1 VRFPSIATLVEHAAS
16 VLRRF
21 PWTLAAAA
29 VAAAAGIVASTSGAD
44 DRWARLAFVA
54 ALGLPLTLSLSLLG
68 EARHWAPGRRSL
80 ALACGVGA
88 LVVFFLV
95 WPGIDQSY
103 EAIRYFLLSAALHLT
118 VAFLPFLGAADSLAF
133 WQYNRRLFL
142 GFLRAVVFSAVLF
155 VGVAIA
161 LGALDKLF
169 GVHVPGETYFRIWL
183 IVALVVNT
191 WIFLAAVPLDLAAL
205 GRDTEYPRGLK
216 VFAQY
221 VLTPLAFTYLVI
233 LLAYLI
239 KIVAGGEW
247 PSGWIGWLVASVSV
261 TGLLGF
267 LLVHPLRAD
276 PDEGWIRI
284 YARWLFV
291 GLIPAALMLLV
302 AFWKRIVP
310 YGLTEPRVLGLVLG
324 VWLLGIALRFT
335 ARGGASIRIIPVSL
349 AVLLLLTLYGPLS
362 LTGVSVASQ
371 SRRLARLLRTADSA
385 GAAGAAREASAALRF
400 LIDHRAGAAIA
411 ARIGRP
417 LPPIDW
423 NTVPRHGGARDSL
436 GARILALR
444 GVEYVPEYARG
455 AGGWFQLSSNDAL
468 PVAGFDWVL
477 PATMGDTATRVAGA
491 DSVAVVSRAGSAL
504 VRVRVGADTLK
515 FDLRPLL
522 RRDGRSLPGTGHVTG
537 ASLRLEAV
545 AGPRRAVLSLD
556 QLSGMRSA
564 DSVQVMSWTG
574 WVLLGRR

>member
-1 VRFPSIATLVEHAAS
+1 MRFPSIATLVEHAAA

-21 PWTLAAAA
+21 PWTLLAGA
-29 VAAAAGIVASTSGAD
+29 VAAAAGIFASTTGAND
-44 DRWARLAFVA
+44 GWTHLAFVA
-54 ALGLPLTLSLSLLG
+54 ALGLPLTLALSLLG
-68 EARHWAPGRRSL
+68 ETRGWGPGRRT
-80 ALACGVGA
+80 GVLLGGIAGLGA
-88 LVVFFLV
+88 FFLA
-95 WPGIDQSY
+95 WPGIEVAH

-118 VAFLPFLGAADSLAF
+118 VAFLPFLGAEESLAF

-142 GFLRAVVFSAVLF
+142 GILRAVVFSGVLF
-155 VGVAIA
+155 VGIVIA

-169 GVHVPGETYFRIWL
+169 GVHIPAQTYFRIWL
-183 IVALVVNT
+183 ILAFVVNT
-191 WIFLAAVPLDLAAL
+191 WIFLAAVPPDLAAL
-205 GRDTEYPRGLK
+205 ARDTEYPRALK

-276 PDEGWIRI
+276 PNEGWIRT

-291 GLIPAALMLLV
+291 GLVPSALMLLV

-324 VWLLGIALRFT
+324 LWLLAIALLFA
-335 ARGGASIRIIPVSL
+335 ARAGTSIRIIPISL
-349 AVLLLLTLYGPLS
+349 AGLLLLTLYGPVS
-362 LTGVSVASQ
+362 LTRVSISSQ
-371 SRRLARLLRTADSA
+371 GRRLERLLRA
-385 GAAGAAREASAALRF
+385 GHPTDVDAREASAALRF
-400 LIDHRAGAAIA
+400 LIDHRAGDEIA

-423 NTVPRHGGARDSL
+423 KSTARLGSARDSL
-436 GARILALR
+436 GRRIMALR
-444 GVEYVPEYARG
+444 DVEYVPDYGPRSG
-455 AGGWFQLSSNDAL
+455 GGWFQMTNNDPL

-477 PATMGDTATRVAGA
+477 PASPGDATTRLAGP
-491 DSVAVVSRAGSAL
+491 DSVAVIGQPGTNV
-504 VRVRVGADTLK
+504 VRVRIGADTLE
-515 FDLRPLL
+515 FDLRPLA
-522 RRDGRSLPGTGHVTG
+522 RGSAGSPPASGRG
-537 ASLRLEAV
+537 ASATLRVEAV
-545 AGPRRAVLSLD
+545 AGARRGVLSLT
-556 QLSGMRSA
+556 QLNGTRSG
-564 DSVQVMSWTG
+564 DSVLVTYWSG
-574 WVLLGRR
+574 WVLVGRR

>member
-1 VRFPSIATLVEHAAS
+1 MRFPSIATLVEHAAA

-21 PWTLAAAA
+21 PWTLLAGA
-29 VAAAAGIVASTSGAD
+29 VAAAAGIVASTTGAND
-44 DRWARLAFVA
+44 GWTRLAFVA
-54 ALGLPLTLSLSLLG
+54 ALGLPLTLALSLLG
-68 EARHWAPGRRSL
+68 ETRGWGPVRRT
-80 ALACGVGA
+80 GVLLGGIAGLGA
-88 LVVFFLV
+88 FFLA
-95 WPGIDQSY
+95 WPGIEVAH

-118 VAFLPFLGAADSLAF
+118 VAFLPFLGAEESLAF

-142 GFLRAVVFSAVLF
+142 GILRAVVFSGVLF
-155 VGVAIA
+155 VGIVIA

-169 GVHVPGETYFRIWL
+169 GVHIPAQTYFRIWL
-183 IVALVVNT
+183 ILAFVVNT
-191 WIFLAAVPLDLAAL
+191 WIFLAAVPPDLAAL
-205 GRDTEYPRGLK
+205 ARDTEYPRALK

-276 PDEGWIRI
+276 PNEGWIRT

-291 GLIPAALMLLV
+291 GLVPSALMLLV

-324 VWLLGIALRFT
+324 LWLLAIALLFA
-335 ARGGASIRIIPVSL
+335 ARAGTSIRIIPISL
-349 AVLLLLTLYGPLS
+349 AGLLLLTLYGPVS
-362 LTGVSVASQ
+362 LTRVSISSQ
-371 SRRLARLLRTADSA
+371 GRRLERLLRA
-385 GAAGAAREASAALRF
+385 GHPTDVDAREASAALRF
-400 LIDHRAGAAIA
+400 LIDHRAGDEIA

-423 NTVPRHGGARDSL
+423 KSTARLGSARDSL
-436 GARILALR
+436 GRRIMALR
-444 GVEYVPEYARG
+444 DVEYVPDYGPRSG
-455 AGGWFQLSSNDAL
+455 GGWFQMTNNDPL

-477 PATMGDTATRVAGA
+477 PASPGDATTRLAGP
-491 DSVAVVSRAGSAL
+491 DSVAVIGHPGTNV
-504 VRVRVGADTLK
+504 VRVRIGADTLE
-515 FDLRPLL
+515 FDLRPLA
-522 RRDGRSLPGTGHVTG
+522 RGGAGSPPASGRG
-537 ASLRLEAV
+537 ASATLRVEAV
-545 AGPRRAVLSLD
+545 AGARRGVLSLT
-556 QLSGMRSA
+556 QLNGTRSG
-564 DSVQVMSWTG
+564 DSVLVTYWSG
-574 WVLLGRR
+574 WVLVGRR